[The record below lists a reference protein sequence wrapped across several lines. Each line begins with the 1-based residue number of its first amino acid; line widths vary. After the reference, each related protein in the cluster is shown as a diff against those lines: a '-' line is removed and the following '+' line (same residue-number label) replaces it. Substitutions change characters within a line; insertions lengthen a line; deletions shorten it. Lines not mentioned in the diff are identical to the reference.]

1 MGMLLSV
8 RGIRKSFGAVAALR
22 HADLDMAEGEVVA
35 LLGDNG
41 AGKSTFVRLL
51 SGAGRPDGGTFRFGG
66 NPVDLAKYSVR
77 KARDMG
83 IETVHQDR
91 CLCEGQSLWRNMF
104 VGRHVRTRW
113 GFIDIAAEREA
124 TRVML
129 GEWLGLGGRAMY
141 FGARLVILDEPTTAL
156 SLKEVKR
163 VLEFI
168 QALRD
173 KGRSVLLVS
182 HHVHQAYDVADR
194 FLFMDKG
201 RTVGEVRR
209 EGTSPADLTERLLS
223 LAEGR
228 GA

>member
-1 MGMLLSV
+1 MTIQIDHLH
-8 RGIRKSFGAVAALR
+8 KSYGSGAEAHEVL
-22 HADLDMAEGEVVA
+22 HDINLTIDSGEVFGI
-35 LLGDNG
+35 LGSSG

-129 GEWLGLGGRAMY
+129 GVL
-141 FGARLVILDEPTTAL
+141 
-156 SLKEVKR
+156 LKER
-163 VLEFI
+163 LRRHLFI
-168 QALRD
+168 
-173 KGRSVLLVS
+173 VS
-182 HHVHQAYDVADR
+182 MS
-194 FLFMDKG
+194 F
-201 RTVGEVRR
+201 RTQIKWRI
-209 EGTSPADLTERLLS
+209 SPLLS
-223 LAEGR
+223 VAS
-228 GA
+228 AIS